1 VLIFAVANKGISR
14 LAAAKAKRPRK
25 DWYSISVDTLRGW
38 GFLLLALG
46 VLGGGYLA
54 YRFWEQQA
62 LEHEAALV
70 IEEVSQLIQRAKA
83 GQTTAG
89 AKGDYDAA
97 FQSFE
102 EARLEYRQAAYRS
115 AVASARRSR
124 NVLLSLLDTGD
135 KPATAAQASFITI
148 QGEVEFRRQEG
159 GDWEEA
165 RSRVPLH
172 VGDYVRT
179 AANGSAEIL
188 FADRSLYTV
197 RPNTQFIV
205 SATANGSGDQ
215 DQTIEME
222 YGWVD
227 LSTTAH
233 PNNVKTPGA
242 EARVQHDSEAFVTF
256 DKSSK
261 KGRYGALRGGMDVE
275 SKGGLRRTVQKF
287 QQVVQT
293 GDLLSEPQAVPNRP
307 QPLEPADNLE
317 IDPGRVQ
324 RLVLAWQ
331 PVAGVSRYALQV
343 SRNHLFVDNVVDVEN
358 RSKTHA
364 TLGIRGEGSFQ
375 WRVAAYGKDGAQGP
389 WSPARRFRIA
399 SLRTGGGDKS
409 ADPPALDLEDV
420 RSYGSIFIVRG
431 KSDPG
436 VRIEVNGEA
445 VKVNADGSFQKTV
458 QFTKEGW
465 SFIEIRAR
473 DGGGKE
479 TVRRHR
485 VFVENP

>member
-1 VLIFAVANKGISR
+1 LPS
-14 LAAAKAKRPRK
+14 AKAKRPRK

-38 GFLLLALG
+38 GFLLLALAI
-46 VLGGGYLA
+46 LGGGYLG
-54 YRFWEQQA
+54 YRFWERHA
-62 LEHEAALV
+62 LERDAARV
-70 IEEVSQLIQRAKA
+70 IEEVSQLIQRVKA
-83 GQTTAG
+83 GQG
-89 AKGDYDAA
+89 VGGSKGEYDAA
-97 FQSFE
+97 FQSYE
-102 EARLEYRQAAYRS
+102 EARAEFRQAAYRS

-124 NVLLSLLDTGD
+124 NVFLSLLDAGEE
-135 KPATAAQASFITI
+135 PASAAQASFISI

-159 GDWEEA
+159 NDWEEA
-165 RSRVPLH
+165 KSRTPLH
-172 VGDYVRT
+172 AGDYVRT
-179 AANGSAEIL
+179 TGNGSAEIM
-188 FADRSLYTV
+188 FADRSVYTI

-205 SATANGSGDQ
+205 AAPASGSGAQ
-215 DQTIEME
+215 EQTIEMD

-227 LSTTAH
+227 LNTTAH

-242 EARVQHDSEAFVTF
+242 EARVQHDSEAFITF
-256 DKSSK
+256 DKGSK
-261 KGRYGALRGGMDVE
+261 RGRYGALRGGMDVE
-275 SKGGLRRTVQKF
+275 SKGGLKRKVEKF

-317 IDPGRVQ
+317 VDPSKVQ

-331 PVAGVSRYALQV
+331 PVPGASRYALQV
-343 SRNHLFVDNVVDVEN
+343 SRNHLFVDNVIDVEN
-358 RSKTHA
+358 RAKTRA
-364 TLGIRGEGSFQ
+364 TLGLRGEGSFQ
-375 WRVAAYGKDGAQGP
+375 WRVAAYGKDGAPGP
-389 WSPARRFRIA
+389 WSPARRFRVA
-399 SLRTGGGDKS
+399 SSRSGGGDKS

-420 RSYGSIFIVRG
+420 KSYGSIFIVRG

-473 DGGGKE
+473 NGWGTE